1 LEPIVFLGD
10 LANGLKILWGTCFE
24 KLRGTC
30 GDRVGVEELGPICL
44 GQSISMVN
52 LGAFALGNQISLGNL
67 GPLAL
72 GNHVSMG
79 NLGKFYLG
87 NHVSMGNLASLWSHR
102 NTQAS
107 LGNASLF
114 FWMKSIHDK
123 DLHCKKKLN
132 PRPRT

>member
-1 LEPIVFLGD
+1 MEPIVFLGD

-24 KLRGTC
+24 KFRGTC

-52 LGAFALGNQISLGNL
+52 LGAFALGNEISLGNL
-67 GPLAL
+67 GPLA
-72 GNHVSMG
+72 
-79 NLGKFYLG
+79 LG

-123 DLHCKKKLN
+123 DLYCKKKLN